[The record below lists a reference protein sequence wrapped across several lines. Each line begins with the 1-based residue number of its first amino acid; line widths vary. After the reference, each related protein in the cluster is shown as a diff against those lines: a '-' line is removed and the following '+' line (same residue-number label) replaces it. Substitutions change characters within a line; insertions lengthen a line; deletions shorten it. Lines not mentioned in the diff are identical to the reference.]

1 MPFNNNMEPNV
12 TGGKSHIALIGSV
25 IIVLIVIVISFFAV
39 KQYKEVKQEQEVQT
53 TQTQDNYV
61 KSQTTVSESTDL
73 NSIESDLDMTDID
86 NLGEGL

>member
-1 MPFNNNMEPNV
+1 M
-12 TGGKSHIALIGSV
+12 
-25 IIVLIVIVISFFAV
+25 
-39 KQYKEVKQEQEVQT
+39 KQEQEVQT